1 MKISYKKEFLYTA
14 MRVIGILVA
23 IIGIF
28 AAAFSGTLLWFL
40 LGIGLFFAGVY
51 LEDKLYRCPHCGHY
65 LRERNWKGMPTS
77 HLFHNCPGCGWRV
90 QIEYE

>member
-1 MKISYKKEFLYTA
+1 MKISWKLELLYTL
-14 MRVIGILVA
+14 MRVIGILIA

-28 AAAFSGTLLWFL
+28 AAAFRGTLLWFL

-51 LEDKLYRCPHCGHY
+51 LEDRLYRCPHCGHY

-77 HLFHNCPGCGWRV
+77 HLFRNCPGCGWQV
-90 QIEYE
+90 HIEE